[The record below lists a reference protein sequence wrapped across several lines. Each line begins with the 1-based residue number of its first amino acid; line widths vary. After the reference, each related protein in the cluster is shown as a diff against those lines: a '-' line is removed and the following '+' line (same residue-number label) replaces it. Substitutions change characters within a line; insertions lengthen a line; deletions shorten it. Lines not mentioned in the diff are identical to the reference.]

1 MTETM
6 KGAKD
11 LTPETVLYGQEVIDN
26 LEYWQRSQPRYEQND
41 I

>member
-1 MTETM
+1 M

-26 LEYWQRSQPRYEQND
+26 LEYWQRSQPDMNKSD